1 MTTFIDVLRT
11 FDKNGWVFDS
21 FFSFFFQ
28 IWEKLEVSF
37 IAQTHAK
44 IAQTQNTESRA
55 LKKFRYLCMITFGTS
70 KASLMTCITVGC
82 SISTSYLIEASF

>member
-1 MTTFIDVLRT
+1 MDEAGVKVIMITFIGRRRTNCCFMTTFIDVLRT

-44 IAQTQNTESRA
+44 IDRFKTHNQ
-55 LKKFRYLCMITFGTS
+55 KVS
-70 KASLMTCITVGC
+70 K
-82 SISTSYLIEASF
+82 SFVIYA